1 MDHLISPKHHDF
13 VTSVFDSSFE
23 DNNSYDF
30 FDNKNKNIDNNF
42 SVFSEKKLFE
52 IEIKQNNN
60 YNKNIEL
67 LHSSQNYKNKKK

>member
-1 MDHLISPKHHDF
+1 MSPKHHDF

-42 SVFSEKKLFE
+42 SVFSEKKLFLL
-52 IEIKQNNN
+52 IK
-60 YNKNIEL
+60 YIK
-67 LHSSQNYKNKKK
+67 